1 MVQAVALGGIS
12 VRFEESV
19 VWPEHVV
26 CFFRGALED
35 DDHEATHEERSI
47 NHLVGFLRRAV
58 VENSILRI
66 VFVLQKSGELTG
78 KPMDHRQ
85 VERPEIFIEGEVSQV
100 IVNVEEEGVLVVQV
114 VMFIFGWIRRRD
126 QLGCYSDQL
135 GQDYRV
141 LSRTSWAVLRTSWAN
156 SIGFLV
162 GPAGLFLGPAGPS
175 INVRRVCLTRA
186 VRVTFADN
194 L

>member
-19 VWPEHVV
+19 VRPEHVV

-35 DDHEATHEERSI
+35 DYHEGAHKERSI

-58 VENSILRI
+58 VENSIRGI

-100 IVNVEEEGVLVVQV
+100 IVNVEEEGVLVVLR
-114 VMFIFGWIRRRD
+114 W
-126 QLGCYSDQL
+126 
-135 GQDYRV
+135 
-141 LSRTSWAVLRTSWAN
+141 LRTGHPVELVYN
-156 SIGFLV
+156 IGQHIYSLRHKFQLSD
-162 GPAGLFLGPAGPS
+162 GSAEPKF
-175 INVRRVCLTRA
+175 
-186 VRVTFADN
+186 
-194 L
+194 